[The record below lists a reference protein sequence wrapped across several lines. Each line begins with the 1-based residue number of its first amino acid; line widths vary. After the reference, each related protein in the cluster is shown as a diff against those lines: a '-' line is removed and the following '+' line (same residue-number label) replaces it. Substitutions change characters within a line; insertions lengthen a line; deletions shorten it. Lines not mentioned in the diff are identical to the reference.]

1 LVNNLHRYSEGVQIT
16 SVAMLIAA
24 TRAKAGDEQLHVT
37 EGERSSASRRMQYAD
52 YDFIRFY
59 ILWMAH
65 PKP

>member
-1 LVNNLHRYSEGVQIT
+1 VQIT